1 MRILIDI
8 GHPAQFNYLKIPI
21 NILSNE
27 HEVYVSYIKRGKLAD
42 IINQELKYAH
52 HSIIIKQIGKHR
64 GSIFSIIWDANI
76 CRLFQF
82 ILFIYRNKID
92 IGVDGGFPLGLALRI
107 MRRKY
112 IQFDDDF
119 ERHLTIFLEKHLA
132 DKLYLF
138 PSTIKLNFRKSSNII
153 LINALK
159 EWAYLSPTY
168 FFPDNSVLDE
178 YNLQEGN
185 YIFVREV
192 STKTINYFRQKE
204 GIISAYQDAI
214 NLTKLKVILSLEE
227 KEKKDSYPEDW
238 ILLKE
243 PVSDI
248 HSLMYYSN
256 CVISS
261 GDSMAREGAMLGVKS
276 IYCGSRDMTAN
287 RFLMDICNFIWAKNY
302 DEFVVTINSKP
313 LLKQEVIRNI
323 LLKNWEDVNE
333 IVLESILSLDKGANV
348 K

>member
-8 GHPAQFNYLKIPI
+8 GHPAQFNHLKIPI

-27 HEVYVSYIKRGKLAD
+27 HEVYVSYIKRGKLGD

-64 GSIFSIIWDANI
+64 GSIFSIIWYANI
-76 CRLFQF
+76 CRFFQF
-82 ILFIYRNKID
+82 IFFIYRNKID
-92 IGVDGGFPLGLALRI
+92 IGVDGGFPLGLALRVT
-107 MRRKY
+107 RRKY

-119 ERHLTIFLEKHLA
+119 ERHFTIFLEKHLA

-159 EWAYLSPTY
+159 EWSYLSPKY
-168 FFPDNSVLDE
+168 FSPDISVLNE
-178 YNLQEGN
+178 YNLQEDN

-192 STKTINYFRQKE
+192 STKTINYFGQKE
-204 GIISAYQDAI
+204 GIISDYQDAI

-227 KEKKDSYPEDW
+227 KEKRDNYPEDW

-248 HSLMYYSN
+248 HSLMYYAY

-276 IYCGSRDMTAN
+276 IYCGSRDMEAN
-287 RFLMDICNFIWAKNY
+287 RFLIDRSNFIWAKNY
-302 DEFVVTINSKP
+302 ADFVTAIKSD
-313 LLKQEVIRNI
+313 LLIDQEIVRLS
-323 LLKNWEDVNE
+323 LLDKWIDVNNLVIE
-333 IVLESILSLDKGANV
+333 AILSTKGE
-348 K
+348 